1 MTQAFHKLGQL
12 LLGNVLSEEQ
22 ERRFRISRAE
32 HILRYYWVA
41 AALVLGLQIFNI
53 IHVVAYTGGTMRT
66 AASRVYLVLYVML
79 AAATAVIL
87 WLAFRLRRSMPE
99 SAERVYR
106 LQLAYESF
114 LVAWQ
119 VAVTIYDQR
128 TSDNVGGYLVMALV
142 IAMVMY
148 IRPLSAM
155 LLYGLAQIVL
165 MVGIPLFRPEDMKDV
180 YSAFFHLFMVN
191 LVAFLMVCYRY
202 HYERVTFRDRE
213 LILQQNED
221 IRSSNRMLS
230 RLVRHDAL
238 TGTFNRRF
246 LGEDLPRICEKCAA
260 SGRPL
265 AFLMLD
271 VDDFKQYND
280 QFGHLAGDACL
291 QQAAQALNALMG
303 EGEYLIRYGGEEFLF
318 VAENMGREALRARAG
333 ELQQTVLDLHLKNP
347 VEEKGPWLTVSMGGF
362 SDLPAGAS
370 SWESMLSRAD
380 DALYLAKSRGK
391 NCLVCA
397 WDEPSEEESAL

>member
-1 MTQAFHKLGQL
+1 MIQILHRLGQ
-12 LLGNVLSEEQ
+12 LLGNVLSEDQ

-32 HILRYYWVA
+32 HVLRYYWA
-41 AALVLGLQIFNI
+41 GAALVLGLQIFNI
-53 IHVVAYTGGTMRT
+53 IHVLAYTGGAVHTTASQVYFCLYVILTAVT
-66 AASRVYLVLYVML
+66 AA
-79 AAATAVIL
+79 IL

-106 LQLAYESF
+106 LQLVYECF

-119 VAVTIYDQR
+119 TTVTIYDQR
-128 TSDNVGGYLVMALV
+128 TSDNVGGYLVIALI
-142 IAMVMY
+142 IAMVIY
-148 IRPLSAM
+148 IRPLSAL
-155 LLYGLAQIVL
+155 LLYGLAQTVL
-165 MVGIPLFRPEDMKDV
+165 MLGIPLFRADGTENL
-180 YSAFFHLFMVN
+180 YSAYFHLFMVN
-191 LVAFLMVCYRY
+191 LMAFLMVCYRY

-213 LILQQNED
+213 RILQQNED

-246 LGEDLPRICEKCAA
+246 LGEELPRICEKCAA
-260 SGRPL
+260 SGSPL

-271 VDDFKQYND
+271 VDDFKKYND

-318 VAENMGREALRARAG
+318 VAENMGREALQARAG
-333 ELQQTVLDLHLKNP
+333 ELQQTILDLHLKNP
-347 VEEKGPWLTVSMGGF
+347 VEGKGPWLTVSMGGF
-362 SDLPAGAS
+362 SDLPTGAS

-380 DALYLAKSRGK
+380 DALYLAKSQGK

-397 WDEPSEEESAL
+397 WDEPSEEKSAL